1 MLVLDN
7 DAIRQALLPE
17 QCEQAMVEALTA
29 TAEGRGSFPL
39 RSVMAPR
46 GAGAFLGLMPAHL
59 EGQPGSFALKAV
71 CIVPANHERGL
82 DAHQGLVALFSG
94 KTGEVQA
101 VLNAAALTEIRTAAV
116 SAAATRALA
125 RDPADVLAILGAGV
139 QGQAHLRALRGVRRW
154 REFRIHSRSSSRA
167 QELAANARDLL
178 GVPVVVAADARA
190 AVDGADV
197 VVLATTSREPVIERD
212 WLARGAHVNAVGASS
227 MNARELDIQTVADAA
242 YFCDSRESVL
252 HEALEFALAKQQG
265 AIADDTH
272 IRAELGEVLAG
283 DKPGRQSPD
292 ELTVFRSLGVGIED
306 LAAAELAV
314 RRATELG
321 LGTEVQL

>member
-29 TAEGRGSFPL
+29 AADGRGYFPL
-39 RSVMAPR
+39 RSVMAPH

-59 EGQPGSFALKAV
+59 AGQPGGFGLKAV
-71 CIVPANHERGL
+71 CIVPANHDRGL

-94 KTGEVQA
+94 ETGEVQA

-125 RDPADVLAILGAGV
+125 RDPSDVLAIVGAGV
-139 QGQAHLRALRGVRRW
+139 QGRAHLRALRDVRRW

-167 QELAANARDLL
+167 HELAADARDLL
-178 GVPVVVAADARA
+178 GVPVVVAADART

-197 VVLATTSREPVIERD
+197 VVLATTSREPVIERG
-212 WLARGAHVNAVGASS
+212 WLAPGAHVNAVGASS
-227 MNARELDIQTVADAA
+227 MSSRELDVQTVADAA
-242 YFCDSRESVL
+242 YFCDSRESIL
-252 HEALEFALAKQQG
+252 HEALEFALAKEQG
-265 AIADDTH
+265 AIAGDDH
-272 IRAELGEVLAG
+272 IRAELGEVFSG
-283 DKPGRQSPD
+283 QRPGRESPGA
-292 ELTVFRSLGVGIED
+292 LTVFRSLGVGIED

-314 RRATELG
+314 RRARELD
-321 LGTEVQL
+321 LGTDVRL